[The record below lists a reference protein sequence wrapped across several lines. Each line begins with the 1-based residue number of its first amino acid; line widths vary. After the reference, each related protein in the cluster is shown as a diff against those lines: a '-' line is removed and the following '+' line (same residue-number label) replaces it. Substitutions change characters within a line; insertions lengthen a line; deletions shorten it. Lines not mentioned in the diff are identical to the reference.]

1 MTSSRA
7 ALVSL
12 RAPSRRRRAFL
23 ALTVALGVGCT
34 ATRPSEAPVKSG
46 GTGTTGGFEPGGGF
60 DPTGGADTT
69 APTMDIV
76 TSIDVATAPDGV
88 ASSADTLDAP
98 APDVGTE
105 PAVDVSA
112 DCVPVPEYCDG
123 KDNDCDGTP
132 DDGVL
137 SPCGDCNPFCD
148 RATFGGPGSPL
159 AAAAVLADNV
169 LPTDAGGLT
178 SSMESIALQVIWVS
192 NSAEGTVS
200 KLDTETGRE
209 LGRYRVCLDPSRT
222 AVGPTGDGWIAC
234 RSDGALVAYI
244 WNYDGDCADKNGS
257 GTIET
262 SRDLDGD
269 GRITAGEL
277 LPQGTDE
284 CVRWT
289 TSTAASGELARAMGV
304 DSEGYGWVG
313 QWTAQRLLRL
323 DPATGAEV
331 SSWTLAGNPYGLAIA
346 DDGRIWTA
354 NRPQGQIEGYLPGT
368 GTSDV
373 RACPAAGC
381 EPYGIALDE
390 FGRVWVANLGGGPMT
405 VEIYSPTTQ
414 QWSSI
419 PVGNRPRGLVANK
432 LGRVYVALDE
442 LSIVQVIDTATLAP
456 VTSIPLGEGRFPLG
470 MAVDA
475 QGDVWAVNQQ
485 ASSVT
490 EIDAQTNAIIAEHP
504 VGAGPY
510 TYSDMTGSAFFNAVK
525 PGRAVFRFEG
535 LAKTGLS
542 GLNAIENTTWTRVEL
557 RLETPSTS
565 VITLRTRTANDLAVL
580 ATSVWSGSIGPITG
594 PYATLDVGSPVG
606 RYLEVEARLVAG
618 DAAVPPTLLEL
629 TAQHEGSP

>member
-1 MTSSRA
+1 M
-7 ALVSL
+7 
-12 RAPSRRRRAFL
+12 
-23 ALTVALGVGCT
+23 
-34 ATRPSEAPVKSG
+34 KSG
-46 GTGTTGGFEPGGGF
+46 GSDITGGFNPGGGF
-60 DPTGGADTT
+60 NPDGGFDPAGGEDAASEQADT
-69 APTMDIV
+69 V
-76 TSIDVATAPDGV
+76 
-88 ASSADTLDAP
+88 AP
-98 APDVGTE
+98 APDTVTIDDSAAMALDASTD
-105 PAVDVSA
+105 PAVDAGPTTSVDVPA

-123 KDNDCDGTP
+123 KDNDCDGTV

-148 RATFGGPGSPL
+148 RDTFGGPGSPL
-159 AAAAVLADNV
+159 AAAAVLSDNV
-169 LPTDAGGLT
+169 LPTEAGGLT

-234 RSDGALVAYI
+234 RSDGALVAYV

-269 GRITAGEL
+269 GRITGGEL
-277 LPQGTDE
+277 LPQGADE
-284 CVRWT
+284 CVRWS
-289 TSTAASGELARAMGV
+289 TSTADPGELGRAIGV

-313 QWTAQRLLRL
+313 QYNSGRLVRL
-323 DPATGAEV
+323 DPTTGLEV
-331 SSWTLAGNPYGLAIA
+331 SSWALAGNPYGLAIA

-354 NRPQGQIEGYLPGT
+354 NRPQSQIEGHMPGS
-368 GTSDV
+368 GTSEL
-373 RACPAAGC
+373 RACPSAGC
-381 EPYGIALDE
+381 QPYGIALDE
-390 FGRVWVANLGGGPMT
+390 FGRVWIANLGSGPMT
-405 VEIYSPTTQ
+405 VDIYSPTTQ

-442 LSIVQVIDTATLAP
+442 LSVVQVIDTETLAP
-456 VTSIPLGEGRFPLG
+456 VGSIALGGGRFPLG

-490 EIDAQTNAIIAEHP
+490 EIDAATNAIIAEYP
-504 VGAGPY
+504 VGQGPY

-535 LAKTGLS
+535 TAKTGLS
-542 GLNAIENTTWTRVEL
+542 GLNAVENTVWTRLEL
-557 RLETPSTS
+557 RLETPGTGAIS
-565 VITLRTRTANDLAVL
+565 VRTRTANDMAIL
-580 ATSVWSGSIGPITG
+580 ATSVWSASVGPITG
-594 PYATLDVGSPVG
+594 PYATLDISSPVG
-606 RYLEVEARLVAG
+606 RYLEVEVQLVAG
-618 DAAVPPTLLEL
+618 NAAIPPTLLEL
-629 TAQHEGSP
+629 TAQNEGSL

>member
-1 MTSSRA
+1 
-7 ALVSL
+7 
-12 RAPSRRRRAFL
+12 
-23 ALTVALGVGCT
+23 VGCS
-34 ATRPSEAPVKSG
+34 ANRPNNAPVKAG
-46 GTGTTGGFEPGGGF
+46 GNGATDGFDPGGGF
-60 DPTGGADTT
+60 DPTGGADVTAPPADDAATT
-69 APTMDIV
+69 A
-76 TSIDVATAPDGV
+76 DVAIPSGDTNSGTDTATTG
-88 ASSADTLDAP
+88 
-98 APDVGTE
+98 DVGPG
-105 PAVDVSA
+105 PAVDAGPEPVIDVPS

-123 KDNDCDGTP
+123 KDNDCDGTA

-159 AAAAVLADNV
+159 AAAAVLSDNV
-169 LPTDAGGLT
+169 LPTGAGGLT

-269 GRITAGEL
+269 GRITGGEL

-289 TSTAASGELARAMGV
+289 TSTAAPGELARAMGV

-313 QWTAQRLLRL
+313 LWTAGRLLRL

-354 NRPQGQIEGYLPGT
+354 NRPQGQIEGHLPGS
-368 GTSDV
+368 GTSDL

-381 EPYGIALDE
+381 QPYGIALDE

-442 LSIVQVIDTATLAP
+442 LSVVQVIDTGTLAP
-456 VTSIPLGEGRFPLG
+456 VASIGLGDGRFPLG

-490 EIDAQTNAIIAEHP
+490 EIDAETNAIIAEHP

-542 GLNAIENTTWTRVEL
+542 GLNAVENTTWTRVEL
-557 RLETPSTS
+557 RLETPGTS
-565 VITLRTRTANDLAVL
+565 VITLRTRTANELSVL
-580 ATSVWSGSIGPITG
+580 ATSVWSASIGPITG
-594 PYATLDVGSPVG
+594 PYATLDIGNPKG
-606 RYLEVEARLVAG
+606 RYLEVETRLVAG
-618 DAAVPPTLLEL
+618 DAAIPPTLLEL